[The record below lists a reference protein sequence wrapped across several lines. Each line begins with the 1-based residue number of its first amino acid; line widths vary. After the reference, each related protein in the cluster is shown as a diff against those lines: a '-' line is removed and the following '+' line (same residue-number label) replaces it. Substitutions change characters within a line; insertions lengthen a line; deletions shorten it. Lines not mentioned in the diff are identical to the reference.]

1 MTAYLEEQ
9 IRQLPQ
15 SPGVY
20 LMKDAGGG
28 IIYIGKAARLRARVR
43 SYFGRPDRLTP
54 KTQRLVERI
63 RDIDFFITGTEQ
75 EALILELNLVRRH
88 RPHYNVSLKDDK
100 SFPYLKIDT
109 GERWPRIYIT
119 RQLSGTG
126 RYFGPF
132 ADAKSV
138 RRTLALIKEIFP
150 LRTCAKSLKKRL
162 PRACLEYDIGQ
173 CNAPCID
180 AVSQRQY
187 AELLKQTILFLEGK
201 QDRVIKELEDKMRR
215 VAEGQDYEQA
225 ARLRDQIQAVKK
237 VIEGQ
242 QIAARVRGEQDVI
255 SFAQDRDQACVQVY
269 FIRSGKLIGRETF
282 TLQGTKNETPSRIMS
297 SFVEQY
303 YNSATHIPPLILL
316 QHPVEDSDIIESWLA
331 GKRKGRVKLQVPR
344 RGSKKELVDIV
355 AENAGQ
361 ALALAKIK
369 HLAAPE
375 TLEAALDELKA
386 KLNLPSAPL
395 RMEGYDISNIQG
407 TAASGSMVVFERGR
421 PTPSRYR
428 RFRIKTVAGADDCAM
443 IAEVIR
449 RRFRHHKETASP
461 SADSWA
467 TRPGLVL
474 IDGGKGQLAAAMAA
488 MREAGAESIPL
499 ASLAKENEDIY
510 LPGRA
515 RPLILLET
523 SPALRLLQRL
533 RDEAHRFALG
543 YHHKIHHRQTF
554 ASALDDIPGI
564 GPRRKRSL
572 IKQFGSVKAI
582 RQAGLEELAAASG
595 MSQRLAEKIKEN
607 L

>member
-1 MTAYLEEQ
+1 MKAYLEEQ

-43 SYFGRPDRLTP
+43 SYFGPQDSLTP
-54 KTQRLVERI
+54 KTKRLVERI

-75 EALILELNLVRRH
+75 EALILELNLVRKH
-88 RPHYNVSLKDDK
+88 RPQYNVNLKDDK
-100 SFPYLKIDT
+100 SFPYLTIDT

-119 RQLSGTG
+119 RQLNDTG

-150 LRTCAKSLKKRL
+150 LRTCAKNLKKRL

-180 AVSQRQY
+180 AVSQQQY

-201 QDRVIKELEDKMRR
+201 QERVIRELEDKMRQ
-215 VAEGQDYEQA
+215 AADSQDYEQA
-225 ARLRDQIQAVKK
+225 AHIRDQIQSVNK

-242 QIAARVRGEQDVI
+242 QIATRVRGEQDVI
-255 SFAQDRDQACVQVY
+255 AFAQDRDQACVQVF
-269 FIRSGKLIGRETF
+269 FIRGGKLIGRESF
-282 TLQGTKNETPSRIMS
+282 TLQGTSNETPLRIMS

-303 YNSATHIPPLILL
+303 YNSATHIPPLVLL
-316 QHPVEDSDIIESWLA
+316 QHPLEDGEVIQSWLA

-361 ALALAKIK
+361 ALAQAKIK
-369 HLAAPE
+369 HLASPE
-375 TLEAALDELKA
+375 TLEAALDELQA
-386 KLNLPSAPL
+386 KLSLPAAPL

-407 TAASGSMVVFERGR
+407 TAASGSMIVFERGR

-449 RRFRHHKETASP
+449 RRFRHHKEAAAP
-461 SADSWA
+461 AADSWA
-467 TRPGLVL
+467 TRPDLVL
-474 IDGGKGQLAAAMAA
+474 IDGGKGQLTAAITA
-488 MREAGAESIPL
+488 MREAGAETIPVV
-499 ASLAKENEDIY
+499 SLAKENEDIY

-515 RPLILLET
+515 RPLILPPT
-523 SPALRLLQRL
+523 SPALKLLQRL

-543 YHHKIHHRQTF
+543 YHHKIHRRQTF

-564 GPRRKRSL
+564 GPKRKRSL

-582 RQAGLEELAAASG
+582 RQASLEELSAANG
-595 MSQRLAEKIKEN
+595 MSQHLSKKIKES

>member
-9 IRQLPQ
+9 IRHLPQ

-20 LMKDAGGG
+20 LMKDDGGG

-75 EALILELNLVRRH
+75 EALILELNLVKRH

-119 RQLSGTG
+119 RRLDDTG

-138 RRTLALIKEIFP
+138 KRTLALIQRIFP

-201 QDRVIKELEDKMRR
+201 QDRVIKELEGKMRR
-215 VAEGQDYEQA
+215 VADSQDYEQA

-242 QIAARVRGEQDVI
+242 RIAARVRGEQDVI
-255 SFAQDRDQACVQVY
+255 AFAQDRDQACVQVY
-269 FIRSGKLIGRETF
+269 FIRGGKLIGRETF
-282 TLQGTKNETPSRIMS
+282 TLQGTSNETPSRIMS

-316 QHPVEDSDIIESWLA
+316 QHPVEDGEVIESWLA

-369 HLAAPE
+369 HLASPE

-386 KLNLPSAPL
+386 KLNLPATPL

-449 RRFRHHKETASP
+449 RRFRRHKEAAAP

-467 TRPGLVL
+467 AQPGLVL
-474 IDGGKGQLAAAMAA
+474 IDGGKGQLSAAMAA
-488 MREAGAESIPL
+488 MRETGAESIPV
-499 ASLAKENEDIY
+499 AALAKENEDIY

-515 RPLILLET
+515 RPLILPPT

-543 YHHKIHHRQTF
+543 YHHKLHRRQTF

-564 GPRRKRSL
+564 GPKRKRSL
-572 IKQFGSVKAI
+572 IRQFGSVKAI
-582 RQAGLEELAAASG
+582 RQAGLEELAAANG
-595 MSQRLAEKIKEN
+595 MSQRLARKIKEY

>member
-1 MTAYLEEQ
+1 MSVYLEEQ

-20 LMKDAGGG
+20 LMKDIRGS

-54 KTQRLVERI
+54 KTQRMVERI
-63 RDIDFFITGTEQ
+63 KDINFFITGTEQ
-75 EALILELNLVRRH
+75 EALLLELNLVRKH
-88 RPHYNVSLKDDK
+88 RPQYNVSLKDDK

-109 GERWPRIYIT
+109 SERWPRIYIT
-119 RQLSGTG
+119 RQLDRTG

-150 LRTCAKSLKKRL
+150 LRTCAKSLKKPL
-162 PRACLEYDIGQ
+162 PRACLEYEIGQ

-187 AELLKQTILFLEGK
+187 DELLNQTILFLEGK
-201 QDRVIKELEDKMRR
+201 QERVIKELEDKMRR
-215 VAEGQDYEQA
+215 TAESQDYEQA
-225 ARLRDQIQAVKK
+225 ARIRDQIHSVKR

-242 QIAARVRGEQDVI
+242 QIATRVKGEQDVI
-255 SFAQDRDQACVQVY
+255 AFAQDRGQACVQVF
-269 FIRSGKLIGRETF
+269 FIRGSKLIGRESF
-282 TLQGTKNETPSRIMS
+282 TLQGTSNETPLEIMS

-316 QHPVEDSDIIESWLA
+316 QHPLEDGEIIKSWLTD
-331 GKRKGRVKLQVPR
+331 KRKGRVSLQVPR

-355 AENAGQ
+355 AENARQ
-361 ALALAKIK
+361 ALAQAKIK
-369 HLAAPE
+369 QLASPE
-375 TLEAALDELKA
+375 TIEAALDELQA
-386 KLNLPSAPL
+386 KLKLPSAPL

-428 RFRIKTVAGADDCAM
+428 RFRIKTVACADDCAM

-449 RRFRHHKETASP
+449 RRFHHHREATTPATNN
-461 SADSWA
+461 WA
-467 TRPGLVL
+467 TRPDLVL
-474 IDGGKGQLAAAMAA
+474 IDGGKGQLAAATAA
-488 MREAGAESIPL
+488 MREAGAESIPV

-510 LPGRA
+510 LPGQA
-515 RPLILLET
+515 KSLVLPPT
-523 SPALRLLQRL
+523 SPALKLLQRL

-543 YHHKIHHRQTF
+543 YHHKIHRRQSF
-554 ASALDDIPGI
+554 ASALDAIPGI
-564 GPRRKRSL
+564 GPKRKRSL
-572 IKQFGSVKAI
+572 IRHFGSINAI
-582 RQAGLEELAAASG
+582 RQASLEELSAANG
-595 MSQRLAEKIKEN
+595 MSQHLSKKIKEY